1 MRKRLRNWLA
11 IVPLSSAALSGGCI
25 DAVSDGIAKGVAS
38 GIAGVIEFVIVDAI
52 DNSDGD

>member
-1 MRKRLRNWLA
+1 MRKRFPGWMATVL
-11 IVPLSSAALSGGCI
+11 LSSAVLSGGCI
-25 DAVSDGIAKGVAS
+25 DAVSDGIATGVAG